1 MAACVYLHDGSFE
14 GLLTA
19 VAVAVK
25 SPRPVQNILSE
36 ESYTAQLFD
45 TVELVASDAGQAGKL
60 FAYLEHLRGCGV
72 MFTINGYLG
81 EEKAAGFHLYR
92 MVRLCLQHGA
102 RALELYSDDSIRY
115 LSQLS
120 RRVNG
125 EAHRLYGLIRFREL
139 KENIYYAPF
148 ESDCNVIGYL
158 ARHFASRMG
167 SRQWILH
174 DVGRNIGLHWD
185 GSKVQ
190 SIEVDT
196 GFTAHVREHGEVSGD
211 HFSHAEQYYQQLWQS
226 FHATIAN
233 PDRENR
239 RLQRQ
244 LMPKRY
250 WQYLVE
256 MREGSPAAP
265 EDGALQK
272 KWGA

>member
-1 MAACVYLHDGSFE
+1 MKSSIYLHDGSFE
-14 GLLTA
+14 GILSA
-19 VAVAVK
+19 VAFAVK
-25 SPRPVQNILSE
+25 SGESVQGIYDE
-36 ESYTAQLFD
+36 KSYSAQLFD
-45 TVELVASDAGQAGKL
+45 MVVRVPTDSLQAEKL
-60 FAYLEHLRGCGV
+60 FSYLKNLGEYAV
-72 MFTINGYLG
+72 QFTINGFLG
-81 EEKAAGFHLYR
+81 EERAVGFHLYQ
-92 MVRLCLQHGA
+92 MVRLCLRHGA

-125 EAHRLYGLIRFREL
+125 EAHRLSGLIRFREL
-139 KENIYYAPF
+139 KEDIYYAPF

-158 ARHFASRMG
+158 ARHFSCRMG

-174 DVGRNIGLHWD
+174 DVGRNISLHWD

-190 SIEVDT
+190 SIEVDSA
-196 GFTAHVREHGEVSGD
+196 FTDYVLENGEVPDTHLGNT
-211 HFSHAEQYYQQLWQS
+211 EQYYQQLWQS

-239 RLQRQ
+239 KLQRQ

-256 MREGSPAAP
+256 MRGN
-265 EDGALQK
+265 
-272 KWGA
+272 